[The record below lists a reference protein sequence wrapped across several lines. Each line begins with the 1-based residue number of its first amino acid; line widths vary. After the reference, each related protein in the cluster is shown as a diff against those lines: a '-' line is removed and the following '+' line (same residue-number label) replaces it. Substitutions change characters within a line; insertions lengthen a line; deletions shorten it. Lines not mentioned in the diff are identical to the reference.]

1 MAEQPPALTSWTD
14 AQLYAVWCATAV
26 ELRRAAE
33 SDEAATA
40 ARARELLLA
49 EIERRHPRQTAAWL
63 TSRQALTGEPPRF
76 LL

>member
-1 MAEQPPALTSWTD
+1 VAEELPALSSWTD

-26 ELRRAAE
+26 ELRRVAE
-33 SDEAATA
+33 SSRAATA
-40 ARARELLLA
+40 ARARELLLV